1 MVMELDKKKR
11 ARELRNT
18 PGNKTPKQ
26 NMGRDYLEWLKEDE
40 AEKLNMAR
48 EKSSRRNMSK
58 EELAREEKERL
69 KRVTT
74 KTPKNKEEL
83 QREAKEEEKLRIE
96 WENIWENPF

>member
-18 PGNKTPKQ
+18 PDNKTPKQ

-83 QREAKEEEKLRIE
+83 QRVAKEEEKLRIE